1 MDILLLAIVI
11 VVMVVILALAK
22 GKSRASAYPYQRSKY
37 LLSNAERSFYGVLV
51 QAVGSSGVV
60 FSKVRVADVIE
71 PQKVLGRADW
81 LRAFN
86 AISSKHFDFIVC
98 GPDDLSIKLAVE
110 LDDESHRSSK
120 AQKRDALLNGASQ
133 SAGLPL
139 LRIRAAKSY
148 SVAELQRQVTNAMSP
163 QPVVSAG
170 MAVAATARGVVPEQS
185 SGPGT

>member
-1 MDILLLAIVI
+1 
-11 VVMVVILALAK
+11 VVC
-22 GKSRASAYPYQRSKY
+22 
-37 LLSNAERSFYGVLV
+37 
-51 QAVGSSGVV
+51 
-60 FSKVRVADVIE
+60 
-71 PQKVLGRADW
+71 PQL
-81 LRAFN
+81 
-86 AISSKHFDFIVC
+86 FIVC
-98 GPDDLSIKLAVE
+98 GPDDLSVKLAVE

-170 MAVAATARGVVPEQS
+170 MAVAAAARGVVPEQS